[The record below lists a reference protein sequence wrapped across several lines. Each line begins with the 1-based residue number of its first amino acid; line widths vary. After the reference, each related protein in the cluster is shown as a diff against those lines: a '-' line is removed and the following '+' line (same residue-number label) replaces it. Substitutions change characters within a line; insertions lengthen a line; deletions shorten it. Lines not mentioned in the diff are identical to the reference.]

1 MAVNVNDVYQ
11 TVLLI
16 LNKEQ
21 RGYMTP
27 EEFNRIASQVQLEIY
42 NKTFEDYNQLVRQ
55 RQPDTGTA
63 DRIQDL
69 ENKLAPFRASLNA
82 AGIAVLA
89 GKIYS
94 RVSLPA
100 NLYRLDR
107 IVVNDTTEAQ
117 MVTFSELFSNNLS
130 PLTSPTVNFPIFAFE
145 QNAGSQSGGSQQIA
159 FLPKQN
165 NGVDWA
171 NSDFNIYYFTI
182 PQNIVWG
189 YSINPNGA
197 YDYNGSSSIQFA
209 LVNSEFTNVVL
220 RVLLYSGV
228 VIRDPNIVQAAAGQI
243 QKEEIQEKS

>member
-27 EEFNRIASQVQLEIY
+27 EEFNKIGSQVQLEIY
-42 NKTFEDYNQLVRQ
+42 NKTFEDYNQLLRQ

-69 ENKLAPFRASLNA
+69 ENKLAPFRTSFNA
-82 AGIAVLA
+82 VGVTTLA
-89 GKIYS
+89 GRIYS
-94 RVSLPA
+94 RVSLPS

-107 IVVNDTTEAQ
+107 IVVNDTVEAQ

-130 PLTSPTVNFPIFAFE
+130 QLTLPTVNFPIFAFE
-145 QNAGSQSGGSQQIA
+145 TNSGGQSGGFQQIA

-165 NGVDWA
+165 NGVDWT
-171 NSDFNIYYFTI
+171 NSDFHIYYFLT
-182 PQNIVWG
+182 PQDIVWG
-189 YSINPNGA
+189 YQTGA
-197 YDYNGSSSIQFA
+197 NGSYEYNVNSSIQFT
-209 LVNSEFTNVVL
+209 LVDSEFTNVVL
-220 RVLLYSGV
+220 RILLYSGV
-228 VIRDPNIVQAAAGQI
+228 IIRDPNIVQAAASQI

>member
-27 EEFNRIASQVQLEIY
+27 EEFNKIGSQVQLEIY
-42 NKTFEDYNQLVRQ
+42 NKTFEDYNQLLRQ

-69 ENKLAPFRASLNA
+69 ENKLAPFRASSNA
-82 AGIAVLA
+82 VGITTLA
-89 GKIYS
+89 GRIYS
-94 RVSLPA
+94 RVSLPG

-107 IVVNDTTEAQ
+107 ILINDTIEAQ
-117 MVTFSELFSNNLS
+117 MVTFSELFSANLS
-130 PLTSPTVNFPIFAFE
+130 QLTSPTVNFPIFAFE
-145 QNAGSQSGGSQQIA
+145 TNAGGQSGGFQQVA

-165 NGVDWA
+165 NGINWT
-171 NSDFNIYYFTI
+171 NSDFDIYYFTI

-189 YSINPNGA
+189 YSINPSGA
-197 YDYNGSSSIQFA
+197 YDYNGNSSIQFT
-209 LVNSEFTNVVL
+209 LVDSEFTNVVL
-220 RVLLYSGV
+220 RILLYSGV